1 MLPSIYDALTR
12 MGKFHI
18 HRVRFNRRLIET
30 VGWDIGYFDELPIR
44 VIHAVVAIRHNRHQK
59 KKRPTAATARRV
71 A

>member
-1 MLPSIYDALTR
+1 MLASIYDALTE
-12 MGKFHI
+12 MGKHHI
-18 HRVRFNRRLIET
+18 YRVRYSRRLVET

-44 VIHAVVAIRHNRHQK
+44 VVHAVVAIRRNQK